1 MILDNDTTLQWPEN
15 IQIIIPANRNNL
27 DKDIVINID
36 KKNVKPF
43 TIIGFAFQ
51 FMLPKNIKEIQN

>member
-15 IQIIIPANRNNL
+15 IQIIIAANRNNL
-27 DKDIVINID
+27 DQDIVIDID

-43 TIIGFAFQ
+43 TITGFAFQ
-51 FMLPKNIKEIQN
+51 FMLPKNLKEM